1 MYQLKLY
8 SKLHSPTI
16 YQLVGTNYL
25 PNVRLNASRLDHVVS
40 ANGFVVSA
48 ILALLFRDGSCL
60 LMSINYYDMN
70 LGRSREIHFS
80 SQEKEEGALDILCV
94 RGYPLP

>member
-1 MYQLKLY
+1 MGLLSVLY
-8 SKLHSPTI
+8 RLFCFA
-16 YQLVGTNYL
+16 TN
-25 PNVRLNASRLDHVVS
+25 
-40 ANGFVVSA
+40 
-48 ILALLFRDGSCL
+48 LA
-60 LMSINYYDMN
+60 SINYYDMN